1 MKIHLYII
9 SISIVLSICCSHATS
24 QQTTIDY
31 DKLKEIESNVVLD
44 ISENHNEPF
53 GLLKDLI
60 VMPDGSL
67 LVSDIGKTTIEK
79 FSSEGKY
86 EGVIAKSGRG
96 PGELP
101 YMFSLEVDGYDT
113 LIVQHNSSTQIDLW
127 GLDRQGNYRYER
139 SMIRNPGS
147 FNETLSFKGSYSKNR
162 RYAVQDFTKVELNL
176 PDYRAAKVII
186 MDGFQHIVLGSLHT
200 LKKPNYIYEDP
211 KKHATNITF
220 GGLTPVGM
228 PPYRYE
234 DRFIMIDKDQYMI
247 ARPDSSV
254 LNIYS
259 NDHKVIK
266 KMYLNVEPRAVK
278 ESDLDLYF
286 TGMDKKTRKILK
298 NYVPSFKPPFL
309 NIWASQSD
317 LLLHTDN
324 TIKGK
329 EMVVLT
335 MEGKP
340 EGKFYLSEYDEIR
353 YFRENQIYTLFKDPI
368 RGHSIR
374 IYQVNLPE

>member
-1 MKIHLYII
+1 LKIHLYII
-9 SISIVLSICCSHATS
+9 SISIVFSICCSHATS

-44 ISENHNEPF
+44 ISENHSEPF

-60 VMPDGSL
+60 VMPDGSF

-79 FSSEGKY
+79 FSSEGEY
-86 EGVIAKSGRG
+86 EGAIAKSGRG

-147 FNETLSFKGSYSKNR
+147 FNETLSFKGSYSKNK
-162 RYAVQDFTKVELNL
+162 RYVVQDFTKVELNL
-176 PDYRAAKVII
+176 PDYRTAKVII
-186 MDGFQHIVLGSLHT
+186 MDGFQNIVLDSLYT
-200 LKKPNYIYEDP
+200 LKKPNFIYEDP
-211 KKHATNITF
+211 KKYSTNITF
-220 GGLTPVGM
+220 GGLTPVGI

-234 DRFIMIDKDQYMI
+234 GRFIMIDKDQYMI

-259 NDHKVIK
+259 NDHKVNYKI
-266 KMYLNVEPRAVK
+266 YLDVEPRAIK
-278 ESDLDLYF
+278 ESDLDHYF
-286 TGMDKKTRKILK
+286 TGMDKKTREILK
-298 NYVPSFKPPFL
+298 NHAPPVKPPFL

-335 MEGKP
+335 MDGKP
-340 EGKFYLSEYDEIR
+340 KGKLYLSEYDEIK
-353 YFRENQIYTLFKDPI
+353 YFRDKRIYTLNKDPI

-374 IYQVNLPE
+374 IYQLDLPE

>member
-1 MKIHLYII
+1 LKIHLYII
-9 SISIVLSICCSHATS
+9 FICIVLSICCSHATS

-44 ISENHNEPF
+44 ISENHSEPF

-60 VMPDGSL
+60 VMPDGSF

-79 FSSEGKY
+79 FSSEGEY
-86 EGVIAKSGRG
+86 EGAIAKSGRG

-147 FNETLSFKGSYSKNR
+147 FNETLSFKGSYSKNK
-162 RYAVQDFTKVELNL
+162 RYVVQDFTKVELNL
-176 PDYRAAKVII
+176 PDYRTAKVII
-186 MDGFQHIVLGSLHT
+186 MDGFQNIVLDSLYT
-200 LKKPNYIYEDP
+200 LKKPNFIYEDP
-211 KKHATNITF
+211 KKYSTNITF
-220 GGLTPVGM
+220 GGLTPVGI

-234 DRFIMIDKDQYMI
+234 DRFIVIDKNRYLI
-247 ARPDSSV
+247 ARPDKAIV
-254 LNIYS
+254 NIYS
-259 NDHKVIK
+259 SDHTIQKKIHLNIKQREVEENDLILHF
-266 KMYLNVEPRAVK
+266 A
-278 ESDLDLYF
+278 
-286 TGMDKKTRKILK
+286 GMDRKTGELLKK
-298 NYVPSFKPPFL
+298 YVPLFKPPFL

-324 TIKGK
+324 TKKGK

-335 MEGKP
+335 MDGKP
-340 EGKFYLSEYDEIR
+340 EGKLYLSEYDEIK
-353 YFRENQIYTLFKDPI
+353 YFRNKRIYTLNKNPI
-368 RGHSIR
+368 SGHSIR
-374 IYQVNLPE
+374 IYQVNLPK